1 MAKESFKA
9 RQKKRFK
16 LFKKYYFKRN
26 LLKKQ
31 KKYLE
36 LQKLPRNSSIVRL
49 KNLCKITGRSR
60 GYLRFFGISRI
71 EFRRLASYGLI
82 PGIKKSS
89 W

>member
-1 MAKESFKA
+1 MAKESIKA
-9 RQKKRFK
+9 RQKKRKK
-16 LFKKYYFKRN
+16 LFIKYFNKRN
-26 LLKKQ
+26 YYKK
-31 KKYLE
+31 KKNYLM
-36 LQKLPRNSSIVRL
+36 LQKIPKNASIVRL

-60 GYLRFFGISRI
+60 GYIRYFGISRI